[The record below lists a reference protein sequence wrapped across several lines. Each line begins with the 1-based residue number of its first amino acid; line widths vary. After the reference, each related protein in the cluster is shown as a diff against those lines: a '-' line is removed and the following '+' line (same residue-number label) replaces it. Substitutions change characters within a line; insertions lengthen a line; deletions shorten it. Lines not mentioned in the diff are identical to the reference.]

1 MRKQIPTLLKHCALL
16 VLTFAAAISVA
27 QDGSGNVLDRYSNL
41 NITREGPTIDAD
53 LARKMF
59 RRGNTYANLERHEEA
74 IEEYRKA
81 ISADPNFMEAI
92 RSLANTYYYLGRY
105 SETKPL
111 LARYIELETNTTA
124 SLIAAV
130 QTLGQLER
138 QDGNYAV
145 AIDYDVRAIELDPT
159 NDSQV
164 HVMANTYNNNGYADM
179 AIRIYQAGIRAIPN
193 NAFFDR
199 SLGRIL
205 EQEDRLEEAL
215 GAYESAATKDP
226 DSSFYGDLVENMKQR
241 LNR

>member
-1 MRKQIPTLLKHCALL
+1 MNRNLKFARSIAALL
-16 VLTFAAAISVA
+16 LLGISA
-27 QDGSGNVLDRYSNL
+27 FSSGQDGAASNVIDRYSNL
-41 NITREGPTIDAD
+41 DLTREGPTIDAE
-53 LARKMF
+53 LARKMY

-81 ISADPNFMEAI
+81 ISADPNFTEAI
-92 RSLANTYYYLGRY
+92 RSLANTYFYLERY

-124 SLIAAV
+124 GLIAAV

-138 QDGNYAV
+138 QDANYSN

-164 HVMANTYNNNGYADM
+164 HVMANTYNNNGFADL
-179 AIRIYQAGIRAIPN
+179 AIRIYQAGIRAMPN

-205 EQEDRLEEAL
+205 EQEGRLEEAL
-215 GAYESAATKDP
+215 GAYESAAIKDP
-226 DSSFYGDLVENMKQR
+226 DSTFYGDLVENLRQR
-241 LNR
+241 LAR